1 MNKKLNSNSPAG
13 TAADSSATADVTTSS
28 QTIGKPLVGSS
39 AFGLLFDVPKISHET
54 CLNCQHRE
62 RHQCGGSI
70 IQYCGVR
77 KSNRTYNG
85 QLKIKCKSPACSSF
99 KKVNNDK
106 H

>member
-1 MNKKLNSNSPAG
+1 MKLNINSQVG
-13 TAADSSATADVTTSS
+13 TKDDSSNTVEANHVSHTCT
-28 QTIGKPLVGSS
+28 KPLVGSS

-54 CLNCQHRE
+54 CLNCEHRE

-85 QLKIKCKSPACSSF
+85 QLKIKCKTPACSSF
-99 KKVNNDK
+99 KKVTK
-106 H
+106 

>member
-1 MNKKLNSNSPAG
+1 MTKVSNEEQSNLLFAP
-13 TAADSSATADVTTSS
+13 TPVTT
-28 QTIGKPLVGSS
+28 
-39 AFGLLFDVPKISHET
+39 ET

-85 QLKIKCKSPACSSF
+85 KLKIKYKTKACSQF
-99 KKVNNDK
+99 KKTIE
-106 H
+106 